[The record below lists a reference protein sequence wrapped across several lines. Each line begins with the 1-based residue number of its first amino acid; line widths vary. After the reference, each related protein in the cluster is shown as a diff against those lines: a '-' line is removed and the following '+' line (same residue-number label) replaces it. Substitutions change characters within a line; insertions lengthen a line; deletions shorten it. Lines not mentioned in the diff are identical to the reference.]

1 MKGNSI
7 WIRKPQE
14 QEGTYFFS
22 GQLYVT
28 QAVLNS
34 IHPIE
39 ISAIHIDLQ
48 LFVKEKNGIDY
59 LQIYVNDKGDRLYFI
74 DQLKKEM
81 VESGKYKPD
90 ENYCTLLFSWEY

>member
-1 MKGNSI
+1 MTGNSV

-14 QEGTYFFS
+14 QEGTYFYS

-28 QAVLNS
+28 PAVLNS
-34 IHPIE
+34 VPPNDIL
-39 ISAIHIDLQ
+39 AICTDIQ

-59 LQIYVNDKGDRLYFI
+59 LQIYVNDKGDKLYFI

-81 VESGKYKPD
+81 VECGKYGPE